1 MDIQIQAT
9 QGVTK
14 RALLYI
20 RADDMSGPV
29 TGLTFASF
37 SPIYARRENSAAF
50 SVILS
55 GVTFTEVDAVN
66 MPGFY
71 EFTMSDTLLGTL
83 GEIVFSFP
91 KVGAAPASEEVVL
104 RVEVLPALA
113 AVDLSEVVTDLDEI
127 KGAGFD
133 TLTDALRPAR
143 VSIEASL
150 TTLGEDLTRALGLA
164 QENFTIT
171 GHVYDGEGNLTQ
183 STVTIYPSRDDLI
196 LDQNAISTYTML
208 AAYDGSNRLTNYSVR
223 RDP

>member
-9 QGVTK
+9 QGVLK
-14 RALLYI
+14 RAHVYI
-20 RADDMSGPV
+20 RADDMTGPI
-29 TGLTFASF
+29 TGLTFGDF
-37 SPIYARRENSAAF
+37 SPIYARRENAAGFPVVLSALTF
-50 SVILS
+50 S
-55 GVTFTEVDAVN
+55 EVDAAN
-66 MPGFY
+66 LPGVY
-71 EFTMSDTLLGTL
+71 EFTMSDTLLNTL
-83 GEIVFSFP
+83 GEIVFVFP
-91 KVGAAPASEEVVL
+91 KVGAAPASEEVIL

-133 TLTDALRPAR
+133 TATDSLVQTRTSLA
-143 VSIEASL
+143 ASL
-150 TTLGEDLTRALGLA
+150 TTIAADLTRTLGLS

-171 GHVYDGEGNLTQ
+171 GHVYDGNGNLTQ